1 MGYVWGIYGRG
12 FGEGVIGRGG
22 DGEVGRCF
30 LEVLDTIYN
39 SKN

>member
-1 MGYVWGIYGRG
+1 MGYVWGMYGRG
-12 FGEGVIGRGG
+12 FGE
-22 DGEVGRCF
+22 GEVGRCF